1 MFSWRKLFIPLG
13 LIIMIGSFARA
24 AETKVWHVIATK
36 DQPFV
41 VEGEEWLPR
50 FEFAGRGTMNI
61 LRRAAQFVALVLA
74 VVILGLPLSACLM
87 PTAKVSVEEQ
97 ECCRKM
103 AGRCE
108 TSVMPSSHS
117 CCQHPVSRQDMA
129 ASKVRRNDAG
139 SAVAVLA
146 EGVPVLPQLIVRSS
160 STSFESPPE
169 SPPQIVNVLRI

>member
-1 MFSWRKLFIPLG
+1 
-13 LIIMIGSFARA
+13 
-24 AETKVWHVIATK
+24 
-36 DQPFV
+36 
-41 VEGEEWLPR
+41 
-50 FEFAGRGTMNI
+50 MNT
-61 LRRAAQFVALVLA
+61 LRRASQFVAVALA
-74 VVILGLPLSACLM
+74 GLILALPLSACLT
-87 PTAKVSVEEQ
+87 PTAQMNKEQQ

-129 ASKVRRNDAG
+129 TSIVQRNDAG

-146 EGVPVLPQLIVRSS
+146 DVVPVLPQLIVRSS

-169 SPPQIVNVLRI
+169 SPPQIINVLRI